1 MWLDDSR
8 RDKVGIFK
16 TSKTS
21 IVKSCALGS
30 YFSPRPSN
38 RTRHL
43 GGSIMN
49 KMFLAVL
56 LFFVAVSSAVNG
68 ASAQS
73 SDASAS
79 ADHTAPS
86 YDMKGQSLADL
97 QAVQKK
103 FVDLANAIPADKLT
117 WRPSADSRSFVEVF
131 LHVAGE
137 RYGILG
143 LMGTTAP
150 SGFDG
155 KTFEKS
161 TTDRARIV
169 DELNKSWEFTQKAI
183 NGMSNA
189 DFAKLLPKLGPQANA
204 GDVIYILV
212 ADAHEHLGQLVAY
225 ARENGIVPPW
235 TVEAQKKAA
244 EKTAEHK

>member
-1 MWLDDSR
+1 
-8 RDKVGIFK
+8 
-16 TSKTS
+16 
-21 IVKSCALGS
+21 
-30 YFSPRPSN
+30 
-38 RTRHL
+38 
-43 GGSIMN
+43 MN
-49 KMFLAVL
+49 KVSVAVL
-56 LFFVAVSSAVNG
+56 LLWVGLSIGATVAAAQDSMPAG
-68 ASAQS
+68 ANS
-73 SDASAS
+73 
-79 ADHTAPS
+79 DHTAPS
-86 YDMKGQSLADL
+86 YDMKAQSLFDL

-103 FVDLANAIPADKLT
+103 FVELAEAVPADKFS
-117 WRPSADSRSFVEVF
+117 WRPSADSRSFAEVF

-143 LMGTTAP
+143 LMGVAP
-150 SGFDG
+150 PAGFDA

-161 TTDRARIV
+161 TTDKAKIV
-169 DELNKSWEFTQKAI
+169 EELNKSWEFTQKAI

-212 ADAHEHLGQLVAY
+212 ADAHEHLGQSVAY

-244 EKTAEHK
+244 EKKTAEK